1 MSDIVVVDLCKEYHI
16 GKERLNVL
24 KGISLNVKQGETL
37 GIVGISGA
45 GKSTLLHVMGGL
57 DKPTSGKVL
66 FADKDIFGQSEA
78 QLANFRNSRV
88 GFVFQF
94 HHLLPEFTALENV
107 VMPRLIAREERG
119 KAEKKAIEL
128 LERVG
133 LGERLRH
140 KPGELSGGEQQR
152 VAIARAMSNSPEV
165 ILADEPT
172 GNLDTHTGEMVFQK
186 LLELHRQIGCTLI
199 IITHN
204 DGIAARMQRT
214 IRLEDGR
221 VVEETRHCGSGN

>member
-1 MSDIVVVDLCKEYHI
+1 
-16 GKERLNVL
+16 
-24 KGISLNVKQGETL
+24 
-37 GIVGISGA
+37 
-45 GKSTLLHVMGGL
+45 
-57 DKPTSGKVL
+57 
-66 FADKDIFGQSEA
+66 
-78 QLANFRNSRV
+78 
-88 GFVFQF
+88 
-94 HHLLPEFTALENV
+94 
-107 VMPRLIAREERG
+107 MPRLIAREERG

-221 VVEETRHCGSGN
+221 VVEETRHCGSVN

>member
-1 MSDIVVVDLCKEYHI
+1 MSNIVVADLCKEYRVGRECLKI
-16 GKERLNVL
+16 L
-24 KGISLNVKQGETL
+24 KGVSMNVSKGETL
-37 GIVGISGA
+37 GIVGVSGA
-45 GKSTLLHVMGGL
+45 GKSTLLHIMGGL
-57 DKPTSGKVL
+57 DKPTSGRVL
-66 FADKDIFGQSEA
+66 FADKDIFA
-78 QLANFRNSRV
+78 QNDAKLANFRNSRI

-94 HHLLPEFTALENV
+94 HNLLPEFTALENV
-107 VMPRLIAREERG
+107 AMPRLIAREERG

-128 LERVG
+128 LEKVG

-152 VAIARAMSNSPEV
+152 VAIARAMANSPEV

-186 LLELHRQIGCTLI
+186 LLDLRRQTGCTLI

-204 DGIAARMQRT
+204 EGIAARMQRT

-221 VVEETRHCGSGN
+221 VVEETRHC

>member
-1 MSDIVVVDLCKEYHI
+1 MSDIVIADLCKEYRVGRECLKI
-16 GKERLNVL
+16 L
-24 KGISLNVKQGETL
+24 KGVSLNVSKGETL
-37 GIVGISGA
+37 GIVGVSGA
-45 GKSTLLHVMGGL
+45 GKSTLLHIMGGL
-57 DKPTSGKVL
+57 DKPTSGRVL
-66 FADKDIFGQSEA
+66 FADKDIFA
-78 QLANFRNSRV
+78 QNDVKLANFRNARI

-94 HHLLPEFTALENV
+94 HNLLPEFTALENV
-107 VMPRLIAREERG
+107 AMPRLIAREERG
-119 KAEKKAIEL
+119 KAEKRATEL
-128 LERVG
+128 LEKVG

-186 LLELHRQIGCTLI
+186 LLDLRRQTGCTLI

-204 DGIAARMQRT
+204 EGIAARMQRT

-221 VVEETRHCGSGN
+221 VVEETRHC